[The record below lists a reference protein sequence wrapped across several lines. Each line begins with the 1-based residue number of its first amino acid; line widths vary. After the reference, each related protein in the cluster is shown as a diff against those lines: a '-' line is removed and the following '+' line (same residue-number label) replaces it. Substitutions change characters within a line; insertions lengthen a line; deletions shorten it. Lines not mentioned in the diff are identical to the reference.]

1 MIPKV
6 DRKICVGAGN
16 CVAIAPEVFALDDE
30 NKAVVTNPK
39 RAEDDIIW
47 KAAESCPVDAILL
60 EDESTGEI
68 LYP

>member
-6 DRKICVGAGN
+6 DRKLCVGAGN

-30 NKAVVTNPK
+30 NKALVTNPK
-39 RAEDDIIW
+39 GAEEDVIW
-47 KAAESCPVDAILL
+47 KAAESCPVDAVII